1 MPRFSQR
8 TRWSN
13 DRKPY
18 ERWLPSLPGRLS
30 DEATSIYI
38 RNLPASAN
46 KQSLH
51 DWCQRT
57 LCKGLDAD
65 DHQKD
70 GEGIIDD
77 IWIAKPVAIRCDPAD
92 ENVDGK
98 TQQFRYAHVR
108 FQHRIFKRLMMA
120 HAKPEEYDGVSK
132 PEVSSSRGDAET
144 YPGTNS

>member
-8 TRWSN
+8 VRHHN
-13 DRKPY
+13 DQKPY
-18 ERWLPSLPGRLS
+18 ERRLSKLPRRVS

-38 RNLPASAN
+38 RNLPVSAN

-57 LCKGLDAD
+57 VCKDLDAD
-65 DHQKD
+65 DHQKY

-77 IWIAKPVAIRCDPAD
+77 IWIAKPVAIRCDPTD

-98 TQQFRYAHVR
+98 TQQLRYAHVR
-108 FQHRIFKRLMMA
+108 FQHQIFKGLMMA
-120 HAKPEEYDGVSK
+120 HAKPQEYDGVSK
-132 PEVSSSRGDAET
+132 PEVSSSHGNAET
-144 YPGTNS
+144 FSATNS